1 MVVLATNRKASH
13 EYFILDKYEAGIAL
27 QGSEVKSCR
36 AKSISLQ
43 EAYCRIIK
51 NELWLLQCNISPY
64 AQGNRWN
71 HEADRKRKLLMHKQ
85 ELRKLKQAT
94 EVKGLTII
102 PLNMHLSRGK
112 IKLDIAVCRGK
123 NVSDKRETL
132 KKKED
137 DREARRAVRRDW

>member
-13 EYFILDKYEAGIAL
+13 EYFILEKYEAGLSL

-43 EAYCRIIK
+43 EAYCRVIG
-51 NELWLLQCNISPY
+51 NEVWLLQCNIAPY

-71 HEADRKRKLLMHKQ
+71 HEPDRNRKLLLHKQ
-85 ELRKLKQAT
+85 EIRKLKQAT
-94 EVKGLTII
+94 DVKGLTIV

-112 IKLDIAVCRGK
+112 IKLEIAVCRGK
-123 NVSDKRETL
+123 NVSDKRESL

-137 DREARRAVRRDW
+137 ERETRRAMRRDY